1 MERPDPPLLV
11 YHKFWALQARGG
23 KKMKSVLTIILVYV
37 IVRNV
42 IRHFWG

>member
-1 MERPDPPLLV
+1 MARPSAFSVSQILG
-11 YHKFWALQARGG
+11 FTSRRRQ
-23 KKMKSVLTIILVYV
+23 KMKSVLTIILVYV